1 VEQRQYTV
9 FGYKGKQV
17 RDNIHSQDVA
27 DFIARFIA
35 APRTA
40 AVYNIGGGKENSC
53 SILEAFA
60 LVAER
65 TGVPMKWRYEDRA
78 REGDHICYYSDLRC
92 IMDDYPGWKP
102 RVSLG
107 ETISQ
112 IVAASERC
120 RASSDS

>member
-1 VEQRQYTV
+1 MPSHTPR
-9 FGYKGKQV
+9 QV

-27 DFIARFIA
+27 EFIARFIA

-40 AVYNIGGGKENSC
+40 AVYNIAGGKANSS
-53 SILEAFA
+53 SILDG
-60 LVAER
+60 LRSGCPDR
-65 TGVPMKWRYEDRA
+65 TGVPMNWGYEDRA
-78 REGDHICYYSDLRC
+78 CEGHRICYHFESRR

-112 IVAASERC
+112 IVAAIKRS